1 MGRRSREIRERQ
13 SRKAAVNFSAVDEA
27 FPRTAM
33 SSTPS
38 AKPKPLTDSDKA
50 WSRSVCDCGALLPAH
65 WHPTRYACRCGDVY
79 YSAFWRTR
87 PSTTQEL
94 DKLDRFKAETAET
107 AETAEAAEAREVA
120 ELLAASECDTNNSE
134 ILYARILTF
143 RCENED
149 A

>member
-1 MGRRSREIRERQ
+1 MGKRSREIRERQ
-13 SRKAAVNFSAVDEA
+13 SRKAAVNFSAMDEA

-79 YSAFWRTR
+79 RSAFWRTL
-87 PSTTQEL
+87 PISTQEL
-94 DKLDRFKAETAET
+94 DKLDRLK
-107 AETAEAAEAREVA
+107 
-120 ELLAASECDTNNSE
+120 
-134 ILYARILTF
+134 TF